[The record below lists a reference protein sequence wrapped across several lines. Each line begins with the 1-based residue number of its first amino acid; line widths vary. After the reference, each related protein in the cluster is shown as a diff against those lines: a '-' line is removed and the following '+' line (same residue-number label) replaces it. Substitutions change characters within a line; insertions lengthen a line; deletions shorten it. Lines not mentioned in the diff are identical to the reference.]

1 MSEDDY
7 KPGTVGQ
14 EDVEGEDIVFVP
26 PSRKRK
32 DEYNPDTV
40 GDEYIEGEDISFV
53 PPSRKQET
61 YPAPPPPSALP
72 MPFKDTSERGLLA
85 NEYDTDEDEDEY
97 EDEDDEM
104 NYATGYIYINC
115 HAGIYEEDPDT
126 GEVIHPVPV
135 PDGKDIIKKNQSV
148 CGEIS
153 IVDSYSVLKD
163 NSIMDNITIRKLI
176 DNIDTCLDINE
187 SKKRH
192 NIYKDA
198 YKDSL
203 SDADDNMCN
212 IMRNKTHYKF
222 KIYEQGNEN
231 DKDYHKYYSSRGRIP
246 RQVDVIYFI
255 NIYNNGTTGR
265 MYNLFEKS
273 DVRDLFKDHKWHWT
287 QSTLMK
293 NKAKDILKSQ
303 SIISRDATRQLE
315 VGGVYDEV
323 TTRTIF
329 DIISVL
335 PYKTIKILDLS
346 CNKVYRYGIE
356 LKKAEVDYDYSDN
369 NKIGYGGYKK
379 TRKNKSTRRS
389 SKSPTKKVTSK
400 RHIRGKLR
408 RTKHIKRSR
417 RKKITRRA

>member
-7 KPGTVGQ
+7 KPGTVGD
-14 EDVEGEDIVFVP
+14 ED
-26 PSRKRK
+26 
-32 DEYNPDTV
+32 
-40 GDEYIEGEDISFV
+40 IEGEDISFV

-61 YPAPPPPSALP
+61 SPAPPSPGALP

-85 NEYDTDEDEDEY
+85 NEYDTDEDEDE
-97 EDEDDEM
+97 DEDDEM
-104 NYATGYIYINC
+104 NYDTGYIFIRC
-115 HAGIYEEDPDT
+115 HGGIYEEDPVT
-126 GEVIHPVPV
+126 GEVIHPVKV
-135 PDGKDIIKKNQSV
+135 PDGKDIIKKNKSV
-148 CGEIS
+148 CGESAVNDIYTDLQS
-153 IVDSYSVLKD
+153 TRAVDKMS
-163 NSIMDNITIRKLI
+163 IRKVM

-187 SKKRH
+187 SKEEH
-192 NIYKDA
+192 INYKNEDGVG
-198 YKDSL
+198 L
-203 SDADDNMCN
+203 SNVDDNMCN

-222 KIYEQGNEN
+222 KIYEPGNE
-231 DKDYHKYYSSRGRIP
+231 KDNHYLPVGRIP

-255 NIYNNGTTGR
+255 TTYGNGTIKY

-315 VGGVYDEV
+315 VGGVYDKV
-323 TTRTIF
+323 NTRTIF

-346 CNKVYRYGIE
+346 CNNVYRDGRAF
-356 LKKAEVDYDYSDN
+356 KKSEVYYDYSDD

-379 TRKNKSTRRS
+379 TRKQKSKRRS
-389 SKSPTKKVTSK
+389 SKSHTTNVTSK
-400 RHIRGKLR
+400 RRIRGKLR
-408 RTKHIKRSR
+408 RTKRNKGSR
-417 RKKITRRA
+417 RKKITRSA